1 VEYTTCSPNP
11 SSIQSASELL
21 SMSIFNEQIA
31 RKPDLYSWTQE
42 YVRSMHDGFWT
53 HREFNFQS
61 DIQDF
66 KVNLSVKEREMV
78 VRALSTIGQLEIA
91 VKKFWAKL
99 GDNLPHPSI
108 IDMGYVMAN
117 TEVIHGDAYERLLE
131 VLGIE
136 DSFEE
141 ILKLDIISGRVNYLK
156 KYLHKLHSDNKKQ
169 FVYSLILF
177 TLFIEN
183 IALFSQFYVISW
195 FGRFKNQLK
204 DTNKQVEYTSR
215 EECYIHGTE
224 VLTPSGWR
232 MLHEMLVGD
241 DICQYNSDGSIEFT
255 KVLHKVDREY
265 SGDIISFE
273 RGGNKC
279 SVTPNHDMVFYD
291 QHNQYRKKQAKD
303 LKLHKNVKI
312 PKHGKLSN
320 NGINELSLE
329 DRLKIAIQADGS
341 TLMWTKST
349 GEEALRG
356 ADGGQTHSMSFTKN
370 RKKERIEWIL
380 NGLNIEYFKSDPDPE
395 NKVTYRFRFNHD
407 YNYKQFDWIDLSDK
421 TEKWC
426 QEFIEEIINWD
437 GYKAETSI
445 GYCSTNKK
453 CLDIVQTIAILAGK
467 RTSFYANIKTGYED
481 TPCYKLCITESDH
494 HPISHGIK
502 KVTSHYEGSVHCV
515 TVDSGAIITRLDGK
529 TFIAGN
535 CLHSMIGMKLVNV
548 IRSEH
553 PELFDKELEEKILHE
568 AEDAIKYELKII
580 NWILDGYNDEYL
592 NSEILEQFIK
602 SRMNDSLREIG
613 YREIFE
619 IDKTVLSKTVWF
631 DEQVLGNNMTD
642 FFNSRP
648 VEYSKN
654 SQSFNEDD
662 LFN

>member
-1 VEYTTCSPNP
+1 
-11 SSIQSASELL
+11 
-21 SMSIFNEQIA
+21 MSIFNEQIA
-31 RKPDLYSWTQE
+31 RKPDLYSWTQDFI
-42 YVRSMHDGFWT
+42 SAMHDGFWS
-53 HREFNFQS
+53 HRKFNFQS

-66 KVNLSVKEREMV
+66 KVHLSEKEKQMV
-78 VRALSTIGQLEIA
+78 IRALSTIGQLEIA

-156 KYLHKLHSDNKKQ
+156 KYLHKFHSDNKKQ

-215 EECYIHGTE
+215 EE
-224 VLTPSGWR
+224 L
-232 MLHEMLVGD
+232 
-241 DICQYNSDGSIEFT
+241 
-255 KVLHKVDREY
+255 
-265 SGDIISFE
+265 
-273 RGGNKC
+273 
-279 SVTPNHDMVFYD
+279 
-291 QHNQYRKKQAKD
+291 
-303 LKLHKNVKI
+303 
-312 PKHGKLSN
+312 
-320 NGINELSLE
+320 
-329 DRLKIAIQADGS
+329 
-341 TLMWTKST
+341 
-349 GEEALRG
+349 
-356 ADGGQTHSMSFTKN
+356 
-370 RKKERIEWIL
+370 
-380 NGLNIEYFKSDPDPE
+380 
-395 NKVTYRFRFNHD
+395 
-407 YNYKQFDWIDLSDK
+407 
-421 TEKWC
+421 
-426 QEFIEEIINWD
+426 
-437 GYKAETSI
+437 
-445 GYCSTNKK
+445 
-453 CLDIVQTIAILAGK
+453 
-467 RTSFYANIKTGYED
+467 
-481 TPCYKLCITESDH
+481 
-494 HPISHGIK
+494 
-502 KVTSHYEGSVHCV
+502 
-515 TVDSGAIITRLDGK
+515 
-529 TFIAGN
+529 
-535 CLHSMIGMKLVNV
+535 LHSMIGMKLINV

-553 PELFDKELEEKILHE
+553 PELFEDDLEEKIHHE

-580 NWILDGYNDEYL
+580 NWILDGYNDEHL

-662 LFN
+662 LF